1 MTEFDLASYSDVG
14 QTLSSMDN
22 QALARAVE
30 NALPS
35 TDMPYTDGK
44 TAMRTA
50 LVERLGCSELD
61 AENAIDHLER
71 LGVLEF
77 RETLAGGRAYA
88 VRWVVHPVP
97 MR

>member
-1 MTEFDLASYSDVG
+1 MTKFDLTSYANVG
-14 QTLSSMDN
+14 ETLSSMSSR
-22 QALARAVE
+22 ALARAVE
-30 NALPS
+30 DALPS

-50 LVERLGCSELD
+50 LVARLGCSELD
-61 AENAIDHLER
+61 AETAIDHLER

-88 VRWVVHPVP
+88 MRWVIHPVP
-97 MR
+97 VR